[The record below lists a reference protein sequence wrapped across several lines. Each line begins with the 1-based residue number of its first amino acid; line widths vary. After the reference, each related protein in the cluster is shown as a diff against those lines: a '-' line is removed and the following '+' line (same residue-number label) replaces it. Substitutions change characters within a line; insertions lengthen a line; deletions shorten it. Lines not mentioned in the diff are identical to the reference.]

1 MPTRRFTVPFYEQDH
16 DDYRETVREFVKR
29 EVTPHYDRWEA
40 AGLIDRSVW
49 LPAGESGLIGLDV
62 PEQYGGADI
71 HDWRFR
77 LLVAEELN
85 MVGAASLTIAF
96 AVQDDLVLPYL
107 LDLGTEEQKQRWLPP
122 MASGELI
129 GAIGMTEPGAGSDLQ
144 GIRTTAVRD
153 GDDWVLN
160 GQKTFISNG
169 MQAGLVI
176 VVAKTDPAAG
186 ARGVS
191 LLVVEEDMAGFEH
204 GRKLDKLGLHA
215 QDTAELFFTD
225 VRVPAANVL
234 GEIGHGFG
242 YLMQRLPRER
252 LSIAAGGYAGARA
265 ALRWTQ
271 DYVFE
276 RKAFGQRIGDFQN
289 TRFVLAEIETE
300 IDVTRAYLEQCVLK
314 LNDGTLTTVEA
325 SKAKWW
331 ATELEG
337 RATTRL
343 LQLFGGYGF
352 MDEYPISRAF
362 RDSRVQTIYGGT
374 TEIMKEIIGRDIAGR
389 YR

>member
-1 MPTRRFTVPFYEQDH
+1 MPFFDQDH
-16 DDYRETVREFVKR
+16 DDYRETVRDYIATWVE
-29 EVTPHYDRWEA
+29 PAYDQWEA
-40 AGLIDRSVW
+40 DHLIDRKVWTPAAEAGLI
-49 LPAGESGLIGLDV
+49 ALDI
-62 PEQYGGADI
+62 PEQYGGMDL

-77 LLVAEELN
+77 MVVAEELN
-85 MVGAASLTIAF
+85 MAAAPSLTIAF
-96 AVQDDLVLPYL
+96 AVHDDLVLPYL
-107 LDLGTEEQKQRWLPP
+107 LDLATDEQKERWLPK
-122 MASGELI
+122 MASGEWI

-144 GIRTTAVRD
+144 AIKTTAVRD

-169 MQAGLVI
+169 VHADLVI
-176 VVAKTDPAAG
+176 VVAKTDPSAG
-186 ARGVS
+186 AKGFS
-191 LLVVEEDMAGFEH
+191 LFVVETGMEGFER

-215 QDTAELFFTD
+215 QDTAELFFTGC
-225 VRVPAANVL
+225 RVPHANLL
-234 GEIGHGFG
+234 GEAGMGFV

-252 LSIAAGGYAGARA
+252 LSIAAGAYAGARA
-265 ALRWTQ
+265 VVKWAQ

-289 TRFVLAEIETE
+289 TRFVLAEAETE
-300 IDVTRAYLEQCVLK
+300 VDITRAYIEQCVTR
-314 LNDGTLTTVEA
+314 LNEGTLTTIEA

-337 RATTRL
+337 RVTTQM
-343 LQLFGGYGF
+343 LQLFGGYGY
-352 MDEYPISRAF
+352 MEEYPIARAY
-362 RDSRVQTIYGGT
+362 RDCRVQTIYGGT

>member
-1 MPTRRFTVPFYEQDH
+1 MPFFDQDH
-16 DDYRETVREFVKR
+16 DDYRETVRDYIATWVE
-29 EVTPHYDRWEA
+29 PSYDQWEA
-40 AGLIDRSVW
+40 DHLIDRKVWTPAAEAGLI
-49 LPAGESGLIGLDV
+49 ALDI
-62 PEQYGGADI
+62 PEQYGGMDL

-77 LLVAEELN
+77 MVVAEELN
-85 MVGAASLTIAF
+85 MAAAPSLTIAF
-96 AVQDDLVLPYL
+96 AVHDDLVLPYL
-107 LDLGTEEQKQRWLPP
+107 LDLATDEQKERWLPR
-122 MASGELI
+122 MASGEWI

-144 GIRTTAVRD
+144 AIKTTAVRD

-169 MQAGLVI
+169 VHADLVI
-176 VVAKTDPAAG
+176 VVAKTDPSAG
-186 ARGVS
+186 AKGFS
-191 LLVVEEDMAGFEH
+191 LFVVETGMEGFER

-215 QDTAELFFTD
+215 QDTAELFFTNC
-225 VRVPAANVL
+225 RVPNANLL
-234 GEIGHGFG
+234 GEAGMGFV

-252 LSIAAGGYAGARA
+252 LSIAAGAYAGARA
-265 ALRWTQ
+265 VVKWAQ

-289 TRFVLAEIETE
+289 TRFVLAEAETE
-300 IDVTRAYLEQCVLK
+300 VDITRAYIEQCVTR
-314 LNDGTLTTVEA
+314 LNEGTLTTIEA

-337 RATTRL
+337 KVTTQM
-343 LQLFGGYGF
+343 LQLFGGYGY
-352 MDEYPISRAF
+352 MEEYPIARAY
-362 RDSRVQTIYGGT
+362 RDCRVQTIYGGT

>member
-1 MPTRRFTVPFYEQDH
+1 MSFYEQDH
-16 DDYRETVREFVKR
+16 EDYRETVREYVR
-29 EVTPHYDRWEA
+29 RYVSPSYDRWEA
-40 AGLIDRSVW
+40 DRLIDREVW
-49 LPAGESGLIGLDV
+49 RPAGEAGLIGLDV
-62 PEQYGGADI
+62 PEAYEGPDL

-77 LLVAEELN
+77 MVVAEELN
-85 MVGAASLTIAF
+85 MAGAASLTIAF

-107 LDLGTEEQKQRWLPP
+107 IDLGTDEQKARWLPG
-122 MASGELI
+122 MAAGELI

-144 GIRTTAVRD
+144 AIRTTAVRD

-169 MQAGLVI
+169 INADLVI

-186 ARGVS
+186 ARGIS
-191 LLVVEEDMAGFEH
+191 LLVVERGMPGFER

-225 VRVPAANVL
+225 VRVPATNVL

-265 ALRWTQ
+265 ALQWTQ

-289 TRFVLAEIETE
+289 TRFELAEIETE

-314 LNDGTLTTVEA
+314 LNAGTLTTVEA

-374 TEIMKEIIGRDIAGR
+374 TEIMKEIIGRDIAAR

>member
-1 MPTRRFTVPFYEQDH
+1 MSFYEQDH
-16 DDYRETVREFVKR
+16 DDYRETVREYVKR
-29 EVTPHYDRWEA
+29 QVSPHYAQWETDR
-40 AGLIDRSVW
+40 LIDRSVW
-49 LPAGESGLIGLDV
+49 IPAGENGLIGLDV
-62 PEQYGGADI
+62 PEEYGGPDI

-77 LLVAEELN
+77 MVVAEELN
-85 MVGAASLTIAF
+85 MIGAASLTIAF

-107 LDLGTEEQKQRWLPP
+107 LDLGTQEQKERWLPG
-122 MASGELI
+122 MASGQLI

-144 GIRTTAVRD
+144 SIRTTAVRD
-153 GDDWVLN
+153 GDDWVLS

-169 MQAGLVI
+169 IHADLVI

-191 LLVVEEDMAGFEH
+191 LLVVERGMPGFER

-234 GEIGHGFG
+234 GEAGHGFA
-242 YLMQRLPRER
+242 YLMERLPRER
-252 LSIAAGGYAGARA
+252 MSIAVGAYAGARA
-265 ALRWTQ
+265 ALAWTC

-289 TRFVLAEIETE
+289 TRFELAEIETE

-314 LNDGTLTTVEA
+314 LNAGTLTTVEA

>member
-1 MPTRRFTVPFYEQDH
+1 MPFFDQDH
-16 DDYRETVREFVKR
+16 DDYRETVRDYIATWVE
-29 EVTPHYDRWEA
+29 PSYDQWEA
-40 AGLIDRSVW
+40 DRLIDRKVWTPAAEAGLI
-49 LPAGESGLIGLDV
+49 ALDI
-62 PEQYGGADI
+62 PEQYGGMDL

-77 LLVAEELN
+77 MVVAEELN
-85 MVGAASLTIAF
+85 MAAAPSLTIAF
-96 AVQDDLVLPYL
+96 AVHDDLVLPYL
-107 LDLGTEEQKQRWLPP
+107 LDLATDEQKARWLPK
-122 MASGELI
+122 MASGEWI

-144 GIRTTAVRD
+144 AIKTTAVRD

-169 MQAGLVI
+169 VHADLVI

-186 ARGVS
+186 AKGFS
-191 LLVVEEDMAGFEH
+191 LFVVETGMEGFER

-215 QDTAELFFTD
+215 QDTAELFFTNC
-225 VRVPAANVL
+225 RVPHANLL
-234 GEIGHGFG
+234 GEAGMGFM

-252 LSIAAGGYAGARA
+252 LSIAAGAYAGARA
-265 ALRWTQ
+265 VVKWAQ

-289 TRFVLAEIETE
+289 TRFVLAEAETE
-300 IDVTRAYLEQCVLK
+300 VDITRAYIEQCVTR
-314 LNDGTLTTVEA
+314 LNEGTLTTIEA

-337 RATTRL
+337 KVTTQM
-343 LQLFGGYGF
+343 LQLFGGYGY
-352 MDEYPISRAF
+352 MEEYPIARAY
-362 RDSRVQTIYGGT
+362 RDCRVQTIYGGT

>member
-1 MPTRRFTVPFYEQDH
+1 MPFFDQDH
-16 DDYRETVREFVKR
+16 DDYRETVRDYIATWVE
-29 EVTPHYDRWEA
+29 PSYDQWEA
-40 AGLIDRSVW
+40 DHLIDRKVWTPAAEAGLI
-49 LPAGESGLIGLDV
+49 ALDI
-62 PEQYGGADI
+62 PEQYGGMDL

-77 LLVAEELN
+77 MVVAEELN
-85 MVGAASLTIAF
+85 MAAAPSLTIAF
-96 AVQDDLVLPYL
+96 AVHDDLVLPYL
-107 LDLGTEEQKQRWLPP
+107 LDLATDEQKERWLPK
-122 MASGELI
+122 MASGEWI

-144 GIRTTAVRD
+144 AIKTTAVRD

-169 MQAGLVI
+169 VHADLVI
-176 VVAKTDPAAG
+176 VVAKTDPSAG
-186 ARGVS
+186 AKGFS
-191 LLVVEEDMAGFEH
+191 LFVVETGMEGFER

-215 QDTAELFFTD
+215 QDTAELFFTNC
-225 VRVPAANVL
+225 RVPHDNLL
-234 GEIGHGFG
+234 GEAGMGFM

-252 LSIAAGGYAGARA
+252 LSIAAGAYAGARA
-265 ALRWTQ
+265 AVKWAQ

-289 TRFVLAEIETE
+289 TRFVLAEAETE
-300 IDVTRAYLEQCVLK
+300 VDITQAYIEQCVTR
-314 LNDGTLTTVEA
+314 LNEGTLTTIEA

-337 RATTRL
+337 RITTQM

-352 MDEYPISRAF
+352 MEEYPIARAY
-362 RDSRVQTIYGGT
+362 RDCRVQTIYGGT
-374 TEIMKEIIGRDIAGR
+374 TEIMKEIIGRDIAAR

>member
-1 MPTRRFTVPFYEQDH
+1 VPFFDQDH
-16 DDYRETVREFVKR
+16 DDYRETVRDYIATWVE
-29 EVTPHYDRWEA
+29 PSYDQWEA
-40 AGLIDRSVW
+40 DHLIDRKVWTPAAEAGLI
-49 LPAGESGLIGLDV
+49 ALDI
-62 PEQYGGADI
+62 PEQYGGMDL

-77 LLVAEELN
+77 MVVAEELN
-85 MVGAASLTIAF
+85 MAAAPSLTIAF
-96 AVQDDLVLPYL
+96 AVHDDLVLPYL
-107 LDLGTEEQKQRWLPP
+107 LDLATDEQKERWLPR
-122 MASGELI
+122 MASGEWI

-144 GIRTTAVRD
+144 AIKTTAVRD

-169 MQAGLVI
+169 VHADLVI
-176 VVAKTDPAAG
+176 VVAKTDPSAG
-186 ARGVS
+186 AKGFS
-191 LLVVEEDMAGFEH
+191 LFVVETGMEGFER

-215 QDTAELFFTD
+215 QDTAELFFTNC
-225 VRVPAANVL
+225 RVPNANLL
-234 GEIGHGFG
+234 GEAGMGFV

-252 LSIAAGGYAGARA
+252 LSIAAGAYAGARA
-265 ALRWTQ
+265 VVKWAQ

-289 TRFVLAEIETE
+289 TRFVLAEAETE
-300 IDVTRAYLEQCVLK
+300 VDITRAYIEQCVTR
-314 LNDGTLTTVEA
+314 LNEGTLTTIEA

-337 RATTRL
+337 KVTTQM
-343 LQLFGGYGF
+343 LQLFGGYGY
-352 MDEYPISRAF
+352 MEEYPIARAY
-362 RDSRVQTIYGGT
+362 RDCRVQTIYGGT